1 MSIEAAR
8 SLHDEPRFRNDRGE
22 DVGHW
27 AFLPRSRYAVDINA
41 SSLSELC
48 QSIQQRHAL
57 EEFYVQNATWL
68 AGLAALLIAPAARA
82 DRQYTKWGMTPEQVV
97 AASGGK
103 AELLPPKR
111 RPRIP
116 PLETAASGE
125 FQDGAMQLRTAFSFN
140 TDGGGLACVSY
151 GLMSHDGDEAFKTSL
166 ISRYGQPQRVS
177 GLPVIGPGPFS
188 SDYWVPRA
196 SS

>member
-1 MSIEAAR
+1 MR
-8 SLHDEPRFRNDRGE
+8 
-22 DVGHW
+22 
-27 AFLPRSRYAVDINA
+27 
-41 SSLSELC
+41 
-48 QSIQQRHAL
+48 
-57 EEFYVQNATWL
+57 NATWL
-68 AGLAALLIAPAARA
+68 ASLMALLIAPDAHA
-82 DRQYTKWGMTPEQVV
+82 DWQYTRWGMTPEQVV

-140 TDGGGLACVSY
+140 TDRGGLACVSF
-151 GLMSHDGDEAFKTSL
+151 GLISHDGDEAFRSSL

-177 GLPVIGPGPFS
+177 GLPAIGLETLSWTTAADEIEANFS
-188 SDYWVPRA
+188 KDDPAYAMQCAKPK
-196 SS
+196 